1 MMEANLDKNNV
12 AEITQE
18 IKERVSLPHK
28 PIGLSLIKNEAEIPK
43 DARRP
48 SKNNTTWPL
57 CLAENMV
64 RTFGWTIALML
75 EDHFCI
81 FAAAGVGNI
90 ELPEYLKKGKMG
102 TYHTKTTELGLK
114 LQDSIEACFL
124 ESESTLGIMLTPATN
139 PLFIPEWIAFYGN
152 PSQIGKIAKGITW
165 YRGEPVQVLAGGF
178 GDCILSTW
186 TALIDKKPRIVIPS
200 GGERILGHAEENDV
214 FLSIPLQELPDLL
227 EGMKATDR
235 ILPYPTAKYRMFE
248 AQAPEGYPIHL
259 LSHNTYREWKKAK
272 K

>member
-1 MMEANLDKNNV
+1 MKATLDKNNM
-12 AEITQE
+12 AEIARE
-18 IKERVSLPHK
+18 IKERVSLPYN
-28 PIGLSLIKNEAEIPK
+28 PIGLSLIRNEEEIPK

-48 SKNNTTWPL
+48 SKRGTAWPL

-81 FAAAGVGNI
+81 FAAAGVGHI
-90 ELPEYLKKGKMG
+90 ELPEYFKEGKMG
-102 TYHTKTTELGLK
+102 RYHTKTAELGVK
-114 LQDSIEACFL
+114 LQNFVESCFH
-124 ESESTLGIMLTPATN
+124 ESESTLGIMLTPATA
-139 PLFIPEWIAFYGN
+139 PLFMPEGIAFYGN
-152 PSQIGKIAKGITW
+152 PSQIGKIAKAIVW

-186 TALIDKKPRIVIPS
+186 TALMDKKPRIVIPS
-200 GGERILGHAEENDV
+200 GGEKTLGHTEENDV
-214 FLSIPLQELPDLL
+214 FLSMPVQELPDLL
-227 EGMKATDR
+227 EGMKATDH
-235 ILPYPTAKYRMFE
+235 ILPYPTAKYLMFE

-259 LSHNTYREWKKAK
+259 ISYKTYREWKKAK